1 MYNKVGE
8 PQVIGKH
15 FRVEAMP
22 MVKRKTSSR
31 IMEVGQE

>member
-1 MYNKVGE
+1 MYNTGGE

-15 FRVEAMP
+15 FQVEAMP

-31 IMEVGQE
+31 IMGVGQE